1 VFSIGL
7 KKEDMLLCI
16 HGAGY
21 LLNEIKD
28 SFGVH
33 TSYAG
38 SIYMQGS
45 EVVRYHVTSEMD
57 LEVIINHFD
66 KYPLISQK
74 QTDFLLFKQSFDLI
88 KMKSH
93 LTLDGLI
100 KIVEIKALMN

>member
-45 EVVRYHVTSEMD
+45 EVVRYHVTSEKD
-57 LEVIINHFD
+57 L
-66 KYPLISQK
+66 
-74 QTDFLLFKQSFDLI
+74 
-88 KMKSH
+88 
-93 LTLDGLI
+93 
-100 KIVEIKALMN
+100 

>member
-1 VFSIGL
+1 MFSIGL

-45 EVVRYHVTSEMD
+45 EVVPYNVTSEKD
-57 LEVIINHFD
+57 LKIIINYFD
-66 KYPLISQK
+66 KYPLIAC
-74 QTDFLLFKQSFDLI
+74 I
-88 KMKSH
+88 K
-93 LTLDGLI
+93 
-100 KIVEIKALMN
+100 